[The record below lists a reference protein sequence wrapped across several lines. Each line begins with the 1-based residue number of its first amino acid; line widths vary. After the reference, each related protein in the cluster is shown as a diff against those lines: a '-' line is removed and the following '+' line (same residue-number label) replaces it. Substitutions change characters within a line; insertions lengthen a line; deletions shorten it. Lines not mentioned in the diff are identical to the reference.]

1 MSDSIEAG
9 SDAEGLLMAHDIAAQ
24 LADHGLEAPDGIT
37 VLGMA
42 LGIFLD
48 SQNLDQ
54 HHVTITDAV
63 SRVAEQTIAVLRAHR
78 VSAVGHA

>member
-1 MSDSIEAG
+1 MACPSDAG
-9 SDAEGLLMAHDIAAQ
+9 TDAEGLLMAHNIASQ

-48 SQNLDQ
+48 SQNLA
-54 HHVTITDAV
+54 HHHDSITDAV
-63 SRVAEQTIAVLRAHR
+63 SRVAGQTMAVLRAHR
-78 VSAVGHA
+78 VSAIGHA